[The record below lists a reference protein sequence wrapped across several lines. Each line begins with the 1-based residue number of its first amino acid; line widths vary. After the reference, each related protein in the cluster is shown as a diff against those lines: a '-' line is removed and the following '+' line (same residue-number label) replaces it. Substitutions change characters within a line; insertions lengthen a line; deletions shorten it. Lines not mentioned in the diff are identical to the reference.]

1 MLYADCRLRVLT
13 PDDSARVLSWR
24 NQDRVRAGMYSDH
37 IITQDEHDRW
47 FAAALIDATAA
58 YYIFEH
64 QDRPLGFVSF
74 TGISRVHNR
83 CTWAFYLGEADS
95 PRGSGATMELLALDE
110 AFGVIGIGKL
120 CCEVF
125 VFNAGVVRLHHRFGF
140 LEEGRFVNHYRKNG
154 EMQDIVCLARFAA
167 NWPTDRVP
175 LMATVF
181 EGASA

>member
-1 MLYADCRLRVLT
+1 
-13 PDDSARVLSWR
+13 
-24 NQDRVRAGMYSDH
+24 
-37 IITQDEHDRW
+37 
-47 FAAALIDATAA
+47 
-58 YYIFEH
+58 
-64 QDRPLGFVSF
+64 
-74 TGISRVHNR
+74 
-83 CTWAFYLGEADS
+83 
-95 PRGSGATMELLALDE
+95 MELLALDE
-110 AFGVIGIGKL
+110 AFGVIEIGKL

-125 VFNAGVVRLHHRFGF
+125 VFNAGVVRLHHRVGF